1 VSNRRRFSLALT
13 LTVCLLVMMAL
24 LLVSVAASAEGGTRY
39 VTPAGMDSG
48 TCTDPDHPC
57 RTVQYAVDAANA
69 GDVVKVASGIYDD
82 VGPHLVPLGYPSPPG
97 PLIIRQVVYL
107 EKSITLR
114 GGYASGFSE
123 PPDPVVNPTTLDAL
137 AQGRALVI
145 AGPITPTVE
154 GLRLTGGDPLGAG
167 GSPGGDA
174 GGGLYVISASAIISG
189 NWLFGNVA
197 QYGGGG
203 YAFHAAANL
212 RNNHVYSNTALF
224 GAGLFV
230 YGSDACLRGNVVI
243 SNTAS
248 SIGGGLYLHQ
258 GRPVLREN
266 AIHANTAPAVG
277 GGLYLIGGAAVIQG
291 NAVQGNSSG
300 WGGGLYLESGSAMIG
315 GNEIQGNSAQL
326 GGGLYLSSS
335 SARLDANAI
344 RSNQAVE
351 YGGGAYLYGGQS
363 ILTNNVIADNQAAVG
378 GCGLSVVGRT
388 TRLLHSTIARNRGGD
403 GSGIYIR
410 EDFFGEP
417 GAAFLTNTVLVSHTV
432 AIHVSAGN
440 TGTLTGTLWG
450 SGAWANGA
458 DWGGDGAVLTGTI
471 NVWGEPE
478 FLDPGVGDYHIGP
491 GSAALNRGVA
501 AGVPRDMDGQ
511 PRSYRGP
518 DLGAD
523 EYWPPGLPRM
533 VHLPV
538 MIKQD

>member
-1 VSNRRRFSLALT
+1 VIRRRRFSLALT
-13 LTVCLLVMMAL
+13 LTTCVLVVMAL
-24 LLVSVAASAEGGTRY
+24 VVVSVAASAEGSTRY
-39 VTPAGMDSG
+39 VAPTGMDSG
-48 TCTDPDHPC
+48 SCTDPDHPC

-69 GDVVKVASGIYDD
+69 GDVVKVAGGTYDD
-82 VGPHLVPLGYPSPPG
+82 VTPHLIPTGYPTPPG

-114 GGYASGFSE
+114 GGYASGFGD
-123 PPDPVVNPTTLDAL
+123 PPDPVANPTTLDAL

-174 GGGLYVISASAIISG
+174 GGGLYVISASATISA

-203 YAFHAAANL
+203 YAFYSAANL
-212 RNNHVYSNTALF
+212 RNNQVYSNTALF
-224 GAGLFV
+224 GAGLFL
-230 YGSDACLRGNVVI
+230 YGSDARLRGNVVT

-258 GRPVLREN
+258 GGPVLREN
-266 AIHANTAPAVG
+266 AIHANSAPAVG
-277 GGLYLIGGAAVIQG
+277 GGLYLIGDTAVIQG
-291 NAVQGNSSG
+291 NTVQTNSSG
-300 WGGGLYLESGSAMIG
+300 WGGGLYLESSSAAIG
-315 GNEIQGNSAQL
+315 GNDIQGNSAQL

-335 SARLDANAI
+335 SATLDANSI
-344 RSNQAVE
+344 RTNEAGE
-351 YGGGAYLYGGQS
+351 YGGGAYLYGGQP

-403 GSGIYIR
+403 GSGIYVR
-410 EDFFGEP
+410 EDFFGQP
-417 GAAFLTNTVLVSHTV
+417 GAAFLTNTILVSQTV
-432 AIHVSAGN
+432 GIHVSAGN

-450 SGAWANGA
+450 LGAWANGA
-458 DWGGDGAVLTGTI
+458 DWGGGGTVLTGTV
-471 NVWGEPE
+471 NVRGEPA
-478 FLDPGVGDYHIGP
+478 FLDPGGGDYHIEP
-491 GSAALNRGVA
+491 DSAALNRGVA
-501 AGVPRDMDGQ
+501 AGVLRDMDGQ
-511 PRSYRGP
+511 PRSYGGP

-533 VHLPV
+533 VYLPV
-538 MIKQD
+538 VIKQD